1 MIEIVHTEASDYQR
15 ELEHLRTRA
24 LVERDMAVIERLHA
38 PEYQLITPSGTV
50 FSRERYLAALAAGP
64 FYAKWELGVIDVR
77 LSAEMALLR
86 YQATLHFP
94 SGRVVACW
102 HTDSYERHG
111 PHWQA
116 VWSQAT
122 ELKPP
127 RNSGPVKSAA

>member
-1 MIEIVHTEASDYQR
+1 MAEIVHSENCDHLR

-50 FSRERYLAALAAGP
+50 FSRERYLAALAAEP
-64 FYAKWELGVIDVR
+64 FYAKWEVGVIDVR

-94 SGRVVACW
+94 SGRVVVCW
-102 HTDSYERHG
+102 HTDSYERRG

-127 RNSGPVKSAA
+127 RGSAPVNGAA